1 MLDLSHYA
9 TLWAKALAYLRCG
22 KLDAA
27 SRWAQLLVDALRAD
41 GLEIR

>member
-1 MLDLSHYA
+1 MLDPSHYA
-9 TLWAKALAYLRCG
+9 TLWSNALAYLRCG
-22 KLDAA
+22 KQAEA